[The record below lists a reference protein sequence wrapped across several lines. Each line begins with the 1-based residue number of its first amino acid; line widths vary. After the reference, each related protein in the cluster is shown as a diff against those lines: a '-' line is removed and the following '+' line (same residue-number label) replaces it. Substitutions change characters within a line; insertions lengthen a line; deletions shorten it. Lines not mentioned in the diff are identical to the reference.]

1 MNPDWIILCDTL
13 SSTMI
18 SKALREK
25 LCGELFPRK
34 LFILASSAEISSIR
48 WDRGGKAV
56 IIDTDGLKNEC
67 FSPGVFNVK
76 KHEHVLRQL
85 AYYNFEKLGQMS
97 K

>member
-1 MNPDWIILCDTL
+1 MNPDWIIVCDTL

-25 LCGELFPRK
+25 LYGEQFPRK
-34 LFILASSAEISSIR
+34 LFLLASSAEISSIR
-48 WDRGGKAV
+48 WAPGGKAV
-56 IIDTDGLKNEC
+56 IIDTDGLKEC

-85 AYYNFEKLGQMS
+85 GYYNFEKLGQKS